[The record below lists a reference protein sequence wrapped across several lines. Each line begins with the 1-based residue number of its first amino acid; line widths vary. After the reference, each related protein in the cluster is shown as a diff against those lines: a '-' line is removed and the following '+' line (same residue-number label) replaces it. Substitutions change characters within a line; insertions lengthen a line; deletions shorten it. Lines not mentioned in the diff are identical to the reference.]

1 MSRLIVHFH
10 IYYHDQVDYFI
21 NKMKNINGC
30 DWDLLVTYSTASSK
44 TEAMIKEFKPDAQF
58 LKVENAGYDVWPFIK
73 VLKVLD
79 FTKYDYILKLHTKN
93 ISPRKNRINGLSLKY
108 DRWRNILV
116 DSILA
121 SDQQFAKCLSL
132 LDNDSKCG
140 IVCSYE
146 LAKRRSK
153 GLPEDLSALE
163 NEADRIGV
171 TNLKGKFV
179 SGTMFMARLD
189 AFRMIKDAD
198 LDVEAFAVH
207 KAESHSRGSLAH
219 VYERLLVFAVYS
231 SGYKAA
237 LVNTYMN
244 TSVKVFLHRLLSPV
258 VRYFFSIERIGEG
271 EKEHKRLTFLAI
283 PIKMSKNKSRF
294 STKLSMVL
302 KGHIFNPPWGSRLER
317 RRRRG
322 EAISKAVERY
332 LDKYI
337 PAFSEVPEDV
347 NVPEQDKER
356 IFTIWFQGE
365 EAAPELVKACWRSIR
380 THCTQELVV
389 LDAKTVFDWIELP
402 EYVVE
407 KWKAGKIRPAHFAD
421 ICRIELL
428 YRYGG
433 LWMDAT
439 DFVFAPMPQWL
450 MDLDFF
456 VFMSGN
462 TQRGSYSYIQNC
474 FIRGR
479 KGNYLLKAWRE
490 AVLAYWKNEDSTID
504 YFVHQLIFKKV
515 VQNNKKAAECFA
527 KMPSVN
533 QDPTHTIWFGHA
545 SDPYDEVLF
554 NELASAAVFQK
565 TEFKSETAKN
575 PEPGTFAEKLINLN
589 K

>member
-1 MSRLIVHFH
+1 
-10 IYYHDQVDYFI
+10 
-21 NKMKNINGC
+21 
-30 DWDLLVTYSTASSK
+30 
-44 TEAMIKEFKPDAQF
+44 
-58 LKVENAGYDVWPFIK
+58 
-73 VLKVLD
+73 
-79 FTKYDYILKLHTKN
+79 
-93 ISPRKNRINGLSLKY
+93 
-108 DRWRNILV
+108 
-116 DSILA
+116 
-121 SDQQFAKCLSL
+121 
-132 LDNDSKCG
+132 
-140 IVCSYE
+140 
-146 LAKRRSK
+146 
-153 GLPEDLSALE
+153 
-163 NEADRIGV
+163 
-171 TNLKGKFV
+171 
-179 SGTMFMARLD
+179 
-189 AFRMIKDAD
+189 MIKDAD

-337 PAFSEVPEDV
+337 PDFADVPEDV
-347 NVPEQDKER
+347 NIPEQDKER

-365 EAAPELVKACWRSIR
+365 DAAPELVKACWRSIR
-380 THCTQELVV
+380 TNCTQELVI

-456 VFMSGN
+456 VFMSGS

-515 VQNNKKAAECFA
+515 VQNNKKAAEYFA

-575 PEPGTFAEKLINLN
+575 PQPGTFADKLINLN

>member
-1 MSRLIVHFH
+1 
-10 IYYHDQVDYFI
+10 
-21 NKMKNINGC
+21 
-30 DWDLLVTYSTASSK
+30 
-44 TEAMIKEFKPDAQF
+44 
-58 LKVENAGYDVWPFIK
+58 
-73 VLKVLD
+73 
-79 FTKYDYILKLHTKN
+79 
-93 ISPRKNRINGLSLKY
+93 
-108 DRWRNILV
+108 
-116 DSILA
+116 
-121 SDQQFAKCLSL
+121 
-132 LDNDSKCG
+132 
-140 IVCSYE
+140 
-146 LAKRRSK
+146 
-153 GLPEDLSALE
+153 
-163 NEADRIGV
+163 
-171 TNLKGKFV
+171 
-179 SGTMFMARLD
+179 
-189 AFRMIKDAD
+189 
-198 LDVEAFAVH
+198 
-207 KAESHSRGSLAH
+207 
-219 VYERLLVFAVYS
+219 
-231 SGYKAA
+231 
-237 LVNTYMN
+237 
-244 TSVKVFLHRLLSPV
+244 
-258 VRYFFSIERIGEG
+258 
-271 EKEHKRLTFLAI
+271 
-283 PIKMSKNKSRF
+283 MSKNKSRF

-347 NVPEQDKER
+347 NIPEQDKER

-402 EYVVE
+402 EYVIE

-462 TQRGSYSYIQNC
+462 LQRGSYSYIQNC

-575 PEPGTFAEKLINLN
+575 PQPGTFADKLINLN